1 MKKFLSLLIVLLFA
15 TSAFALDNPW
25 DTKLPFKNAIID
37 YKVSGILNGGK
48 TIYVKDYGRTTAEYS
63 TTSMKMFGMVQ
74 EQKEVIIVTPDWE
87 YTIDLVE
94 NTGTK
99 QANPKKFLIQEF
111 NNLSKT
117 KQKKVVKN
125 SESLGISTIE
135 GMDGTFEKN
144 AEKIMGYQ
152 CDKVSM
158 AGGTTTYLFSG
169 TDLPLRIKGNNM
181 GVKFNQDATIIKKEG
196 APASKF
202 KLPSNIQFEHNKQ
215 IDQMMQDRVQTI
227 IQSLVDGTHPKSTG
241 TGMQMG
247 KVPAA
252 PAPAVPASTEQ
263 ASTGQAPAEQDTTD
277 LQDQMKKLMNIFGK
291 PKE

>member
-1 MKKFLSLLIVLLFA
+1 V
-15 TSAFALDNPW
+15 DNPW

-37 YKVSGILNGGK
+37 YKISGTLNGEK

-63 TTSMKMFGMVQ
+63 TTSMKIFGMVQ
-74 EQKEVIIVTPDWE
+74 EQKEIIIVTPDWE

-99 QANPKKFLIQEF
+99 QANPKKYLIQEF

-158 AGGTTTYLFSG
+158 AGVTTIYLLSG

-181 GVKFNQDATIIKKEG
+181 GMKFNQDATIIKTKG

-215 IDQMMQDRVQTI
+215 IDQMMQDRAKTI
-227 IQSLVDGTHPKSTG
+227 IQSLVDGTQLKSTG

-247 KVPAA
+247 KVPAV
-252 PAPAVPASTEQ
+252 PAPAVPV
-263 ASTGQAPAEQDTTD
+263 STGKAPTEQDTTD
-277 LQDQMKKLMNIFGK
+277 LQDQMKNLMNIFGN

>member
-1 MKKFLSLLIVLLFA
+1 
-15 TSAFALDNPW
+15 
-25 DTKLPFKNAIID
+25 
-37 YKVSGILNGGK
+37 
-48 TIYVKDYGRTTAEYS
+48 
-63 TTSMKMFGMVQ
+63 MKMFGMVQ
-74 EQKEVIIVTPDWE
+74 EQKEIIIVTPDWE

-117 KQKKVVKN
+117 KQKKVIKN
-125 SESLGISTIE
+125 SESLGISTLE

-144 AEKIMGYQ
+144 AEKIMGHQ

-158 AGGTTTYLFSG
+158 VGGTTTYLFSG

-181 GVKFNQDATIIKKEG
+181 GVKFNQDATIIKKES
-196 APASKF
+196 APTSKF

-215 IDQMMQDRVQTI
+215 IDQMMQDRAQTI
-227 IQSLVDGTHPKSTG
+227 IQSLVDSTHLKSTG
-241 TGMQMG
+241 TGMQTS
-247 KVPAA
+247 KVPDA
-252 PAPAVPASTEQ
+252 PSSAVTASTE
-263 ASTGQAPAEQDTTD
+263 QAPAEQDTND